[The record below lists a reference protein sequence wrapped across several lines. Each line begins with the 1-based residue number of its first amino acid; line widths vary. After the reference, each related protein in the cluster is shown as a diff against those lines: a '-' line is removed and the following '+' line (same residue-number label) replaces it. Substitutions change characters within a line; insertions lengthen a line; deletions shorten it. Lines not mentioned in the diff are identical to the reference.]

1 VRALVV
7 ALIAALVASLAVPA
21 QAATVRLGLFVGNNI
36 GFGDDEPLRH
46 AEREAADLARIFQE
60 MGGLARDR
68 TIVLQGATA
77 EVLRDTVSRLEGQIR
92 EIEAQGN
99 EVLLLFYYSG
109 HATHDGLNLRGSTLP
124 MEWLRRWLETSRA
137 RIRIAFVDACE
148 SGTLA
153 RTRGGKPVEAVELSV
168 DDALTATGLAVI
180 TSTGPLSVA
189 RESDQFGGGVFSRA
203 LTTGLRGT
211 ADRDG
216 DGVVSLEEAYE
227 HAFAETVIGTA
238 SASSGVQRP
247 EYRKEL
253 SGVGQVV
260 LTRIGEGAAG
270 LVLPEELEGVYTVV
284 SVADGRVV
292 ARLEKEPGA
301 SRRLSLPTG
310 RYLVR
315 KVRKE
320 DVLVAELDLVWGGD
334 RWLDDTQMAV
344 LPLGDPL
351 TRGSPW
357 SLRPVMVSF
366 RGTGSSP
373 AADANPGHGGAEI
386 AVRVRILPTLGIT
399 FGGGYERGGKWAF
412 TGRLQTG
419 IARGMLG
426 VLGERRF
433 NRVDVQFGAGVE
445 ALVIRQIFQFTEPGE
460 RNRIDGTEQRFTQFT
475 AGPYVQAG
483 VHIPVGPVVGLEFG
497 ARAVFYPVDVD
508 FQRSFFV
515 MGQAYAGVG
524 FRFGGKKL
532 GGASKATSRRAP

>member
-1 VRALVV
+1 MRALLV
-7 ALIAALVASLAVPA
+7 ALLLCALAAPA
-21 QAATVRLGLFVGNNI
+21 EAATVRLGLFVGNNI

-46 AEREAADLARIFQE
+46 AEREAADLAKIFQE
-60 MGGLARDR
+60 MGGLSRER
-68 TIVLQGATA
+68 TIVLQGATS
-77 EVLRDTVSRLEGQIR
+77 EVLQDTIARIEGQIR
-92 EIEAQGN
+92 EIEAQGD

-109 HATHDGLNLRGSTLP
+109 HATHDGLNLRGSTLS

-153 RTRGGKPVEAVELSV
+153 RTRGGVPVEAVELSV
-168 DDALTATGLAVI
+168 DDALTASGLAVI

-189 RESDQFGGGVFSRA
+189 RESDRFGGGVFSRA

-211 ADRDG
+211 ADRDA
-216 DGVVSLEEAYE
+216 DGVISLEEAYE

-260 LTRIGEGAAG
+260 LTRIGDGAAG
-270 LVLPEELEGVYTVV
+270 LVLPEELEGTYTVV

-292 ARLEKEPGA
+292 ARIEKEPGS

-334 RWLDDTQMAV
+334 RWLDDKQMAV

-357 SLRPVMVSF
+357 SLRPVLLSF

-373 AADANPGHGGAEI
+373 VADANPGHGGGEI
-386 AVRVRILPTLGIT
+386 ALRVRILPTLGIT
-399 FGGGYERGGKWAF
+399 VGGGYERGAKWAW

-419 IARGMLG
+419 IARLGVG

-433 NRVDVQFGAGVE
+433 NKIDLQFGAGVQ
-445 ALVIRQIFQFTEPGE
+445 AMVVQQIFEYTRPGE
-460 RNRIDGTEQRFTQFT
+460 RNRLDGVTDRFTQFT
-475 AGPYVQAG
+475 AGPYVQGG
-483 VHIPVGPVVGLEFG
+483 VHIPVGPDVGLEFG

-508 FQRSFFV
+508 LQRSFFV
-515 MGQAYAGVG
+515 MALGYAGVG
-524 FRFGGKKL
+524 FRFGGRKL
-532 GGASKATSRRAP
+532 GGASKTE

>member
-1 VRALVV
+1 MIRILLTIFVL
-7 ALIAALVASLAVPA
+7 LLAVPA

-46 AEREAADLARIFQE
+46 AEREAEDLAKVFQE

-68 TIVLQGATA
+68 TVVLQGATA
-77 EVLRDTVSRLEGQIR
+77 EVLQDAVARLEGRIR
-92 EIEAQGN
+92 EIDAQGD

-109 HATHDGLNLRGSTLP
+109 HATAEGLNLRGSTLA
-124 MEWLRRWLETSRA
+124 MEWVRRWLETSKA
-137 RIRIAFVDACE
+137 RVRIAFVDACE

-153 RTRGGKPVEAVELSV
+153 RTRGGVPVEAVELTV
-168 DDALTATGLAVI
+168 DDALTSSGLAVV

-203 LTTGLRGT
+203 LSTGLRGA
-211 ADRDG
+211 ADRDA
-216 DGVVSLEEAYE
+216 DGVVSLQEAYQ
-227 HAFAETVIGTA
+227 HAMEETVIGTA

-247 EYRKEL
+247 EYRTEL
-253 SGVGQVV
+253 RGVGQVV

-270 LVLPEELEGVYTVV
+270 LVLPEELEGTYTVV
-284 SVADGRVV
+284 SVGDGRVV
-292 ARLEKEPGA
+292 ARIEKTPGDA
-301 SRRLSLPTG
+301 RRLSLPTG

-334 RWLDDTQMAV
+334 RWLDDQKMSV

-357 SLRPVMVSF
+357 SLRPVMISF

-373 AADANPGHGGAEI
+373 VADANPGHGGAEV
-386 AVRVRILPTLGIT
+386 AVRVRILPTLGVT
-399 FGGGYERGGKWAF
+399 FGGGYERGGKWAW

-419 IARGMLG
+419 IARGMVG

-433 NRVDVQFGAGVE
+433 NRVDLQFGAGLE
-445 ALVIRQIFQFTEPGE
+445 ALVVRQIFQFTQPDG
-460 RNRIDGTEQRFTQFT
+460 RNRLDGTEQRFTQFT
-475 AGPYVQAG
+475 AGPYVQGG

-497 ARAVFYPVDVD
+497 VRAVFYPVDVD
-508 FQRSFFV
+508 YQRSFFV
-515 MGQAYAGVG
+515 MGQGYAGVG

-532 GGASKATSRRAP
+532 GEAARSRPDRT